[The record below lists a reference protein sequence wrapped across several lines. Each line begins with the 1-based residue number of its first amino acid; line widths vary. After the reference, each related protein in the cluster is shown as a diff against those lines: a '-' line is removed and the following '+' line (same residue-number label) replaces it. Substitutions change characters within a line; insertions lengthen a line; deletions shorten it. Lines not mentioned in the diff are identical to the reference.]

1 MKRNYLRVHG
11 FGYGENGNVVK
22 SVLYFPNNAGYKD
35 TARMLV
41 EAGLCMSLEEQVIN
55 ANGGNYSPAAILW
68 DAYLDRLCKTGCTAG
83 VVNMKED

>member
-11 FGYGENGNVVK
+11 FGYGENGNEVK

-41 EAGLCMSLEEQVIN
+41 EAGLCMSLEE
-55 ANGGNYSPAAILW
+55 
-68 DAYLDRLCKTGCTAG
+68 
-83 VVNMKED
+83 